1 MGKTQRI
8 SRGGVGWIGS
18 ALHTHVSQMQQ
29 VGCAIARYLAALLD
43 NFPRIVVPRP
53 PEAETETEG
62 ILPLSHPSSFEQKL
76 LDDDQEHANF
86 LDQHR

>member
-8 SRGGVGWIGS
+8 SRGGVGWIRS

-29 VGCAIARYLAALLD
+29 VGCAIARYLAALLG
-43 NFPRIVVPRP
+43 RIVVRPP

-62 ILPLSHPSSFEQKL
+62 ILPLTQPPIPL
-76 LDDDQEHANF
+76 
-86 LDQHR
+86 